1 VTLRQGP
8 ILVTGGAGFAGSHLV
23 EHLASG
29 HQIRQVLAWAR
40 STPAN
45 DVERLA
51 EWRRVDILDASQVTA
66 AIREAK
72 PSGIFHLAGLPN
84 VGESWGD
91 TAAPLEVNVMGTHRL
106 LEAVRESGLRCRIVV
121 SGSAHIY
128 GPSVAPIR
136 EDHVLAPAS
145 PYALSKLAQEQLAL
159 RTAAEDGIDVIVAR
173 SFNHTGPRQK
183 PSFVA
188 PSIARQIAQ
197 IERGGTE
204 PVIRV
209 GNLDAERDLLDVRD
223 VVRAYAALMQSGVPG
238 TVYNVAS
245 GIGRPI
251 RAVLDALVARARVP
265 IRIEPDAARMRPNDI
280 RVLVG
285 DATRLRS
292 STGWQPGI
300 AFDQIMDDLLAY
312 WRTVDL
318 SKQ

>member
-23 EHLASG
+23 EHLASV
-29 HQIRQVLAWAR
+29 HQVHHLVAWTR
-40 STPAN
+40 SSPAN
-45 DVERLA
+45 DVARLA
-51 EWRRVDILDASQVTA
+51 EWRRVDMLDVSQVTD
-66 AIREAK
+66 AIREAR

-84 VGESWGD
+84 VGESWDD
-91 TAAPLEVNVMGTHRL
+91 TASPLEVNVIGTHRL
-106 LEAVRESGLRCRIVV
+106 LDAVRESGLRCRIVV
-121 SGSAHIY
+121 SGSAHVY
-128 GPSVAPIR
+128 GPSVEPIR
-136 EDHVLAPAS
+136 EDHALAPAS

-204 PVIRV
+204 PMVRV

-223 VVRAYAALMQSGVPG
+223 VVRAYAALMESGVPG

-265 IRIEPDAARMRPNDI
+265 IRIESDMARMRPHDI
-280 RVLVG
+280 PVLIG
-285 DATRLRS
+285 DATRLTKA
-292 STGWQPGI
+292 TGWRPAI
-300 AFDQIMDDLLAY
+300 TFDRTMDDLLAY
-312 WRTVDL
+312 WRAET
-318 SKQ
+318 